1 MKRRLCCKAVQEDS
15 PSERTGVGRV
25 SHINSI
31 APQPS
36 TGSGSVALRTA
47 SSRFRKKFLSSLPA
61 APSTQAHVIAAGLQ
75 TLSPTTKR
83 AVNSKLG
90 IMSPKSKHRLDLD
103 SQISAS
109 LKDHLEILKTRRV
122 SKAKGPQSQ
131 TDTAFTFSQGSHC
144 DCEE

>member
-1 MKRRLCCKAVQEDS
+1 M
-15 PSERTGVGRV
+15 

-36 TGSGSVALRTA
+36 TGSGSAALRTA
-47 SSRFRKKFLSSLPA
+47 SCRFRKKFLSSLPA
-61 APSTQAHVIAAGLQ
+61 ASSTQAHVIAAGLQ

-103 SQISAS
+103 SQISVS
-109 LKDHLEILKTRRV
+109 LKDQLEIMKTRRSARPRDLRV
-122 SKAKGPQSQ
+122 RLRRLLAKALIVIVKSKAAAHFES
-131 TDTAFTFSQGSHC
+131 
-144 DCEE
+144 